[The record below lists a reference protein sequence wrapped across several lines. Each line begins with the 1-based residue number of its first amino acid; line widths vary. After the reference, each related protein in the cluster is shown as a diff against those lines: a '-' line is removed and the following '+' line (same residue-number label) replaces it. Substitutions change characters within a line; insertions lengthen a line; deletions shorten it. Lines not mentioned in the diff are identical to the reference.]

1 VLLAGGVGTFMSALD
16 GSVVNTILPVFR
28 AALHSEVATVE
39 WAVTIYLLVVSGRL
53 GDLCGH
59 KRIYIS
65 WALKSVASS
74 NTCSVQPGIAD
85 NSTYLQPALAIP
97 SSASSKV

>member
-1 VLLAGGVGTFMSALD
+1 MTHKPCAHRWWVLLAGGVGTFMSALD
-16 GSVVNTILPVFR
+16 GSVVNTTLPVFR

-65 WALKSVASS
+65 LYFPLS
-74 NTCSVQPGIAD
+74 
-85 NSTYLQPALAIP
+85 
-97 SSASSKV
+97 